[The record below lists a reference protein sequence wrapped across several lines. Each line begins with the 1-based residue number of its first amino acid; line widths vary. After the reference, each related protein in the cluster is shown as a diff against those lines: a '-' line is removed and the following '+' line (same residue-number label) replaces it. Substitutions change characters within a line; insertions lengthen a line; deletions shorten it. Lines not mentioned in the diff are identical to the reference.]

1 MKSEDIFE
9 PFIEEDEFSVLKKE
23 KKEIKIQKNEFSE
36 LEIIELKK
44 TRNEK
49 IEKRIELSK
58 QLNKEEL
65 FISSQ
70 NQRINLIEKNLNSK
84 EIIELDS
91 LNLKTFDISLEDLS
105 LRYNKSIPPFIEI
118 ITNYLLNFGLLSLKT
133 FFLTFYYYLCRT
145 N

>member
-9 PFIEEDEFSVLKKE
+9 PFIEEDEFSVLKIE

-44 TRNEK
+44 IRNEK

-118 ITNYLLNFGLLSLKT
+118 ITNYLLNFGMYHS
-133 FFLTFYYYLCRT
+133 R